1 MPGPTPPEER
11 RQRELA
17 RRLGE
22 AGFVLPGSVL
32 TRHMRCGKTNCRC
45 HEEPP
50 QLHGPYL
57 QWNRMAEGRTL
68 TRQLSSDLAERY
80 EEWFENARQVRLTL
94 SELEALSVTIVER
107 DRQSRS

>member
-1 MPGPTPPEER
+1 
-11 RQRELA
+11 
-17 RRLGE
+17 
-22 AGFVLPGSVL
+22 
-32 TRHMRCGKTNCRC
+32 
-45 HEEPP
+45 
-50 QLHGPYL
+50 
-57 QWNRMAEGRTL
+57 MAEGRTL